1 MTNGTTDIRR
11 RTLLKGALAGAAGV
25 GIGLYAPAILAQDKS
40 LSLMVLGPNQ
50 DANNWLRTALEEFKA
65 STGYSV
71 ELRQSDWGS
80 AFQKLLTAAA
90 SGTLADVTMMGQ
102 VMTPALASRGAF
114 LPIEDRLSQWADTD
128 KFYPAMLQDG
138 TYDGHSY
145 ALPVYADVRTSVY
158 RSDLLEGA
166 GIDTTALPTNWDEF
180 KAVAA
185 KLAKKNGGPLDAPFF
200 ANQDTS
206 VGLMQTYAQMLYQA
220 NGAFFDEA
228 GKSSLSS
235 EAGVRALDYLVSFF
249 SEGLANPN
257 VVYQGTGPRP
267 LVQGRAALSYN
278 SVSEAQNAAQNAPDV
293 QKFIVAGLPLAAD
306 AGGNPRTIAWI
317 NKFGISANTKSPDAA
332 WELLSFMASHDGSAK
347 MAEYWGGLPA
357 RTDQADPPFL
367 STVSKGFID
376 ATQYAGALPTSPN
389 LLQIQQQVNIAMQ
402 AAIRQS
408 GSSAAILGDL
418 DKKIDEINAGA

>member
-1 MTNGTTDIRR
+1 MTNGTANIRR
-11 RTLLKGALAGAAGV
+11 RTLLKGALAGAV
-25 GIGLYAPAILAQDKS
+25 GLRTGLYAPAILAQERS

-50 DANNWLRTALEEFKA
+50 VANAWLRTVLDEFEA
-65 STGYSV
+65 NTGYSV

-90 SGTLADVTMMGQ
+90 SGTMADVTMMGQ

-114 LPIEDRLSQWADTD
+114 LPIEDRLAQWADTD

-145 ALPVYADVRTSVY
+145 ALPVYADVRTSIY
-158 RSDLLEGA
+158 RSDMLEEA
-166 GIDTTALPTNWDEF
+166 GIDTAALPTNWNEF

-185 KLAKKNGGPLDAPFF
+185 KLSQTNGGPLDAPFF
-200 ANQDTS
+200 ANHDTV
-206 VGLMQTYAQMLYQA
+206 VGLMQTFSQMLYQA
-220 NGAFFDEA
+220 NGSFFDET
-228 GKSSLSS
+228 GKSSLASA
-235 EAGVRALDYLVSFF
+235 EGVRALDYLVSFF

-267 LVQGRAALSYN
+267 LVQGRAAMTYN
-278 SVSEAQNAAQNAPDV
+278 SVTVAQNAAQNAPDV
-293 QKFIVAGLPLAAD
+293 QKFILAGLPLSAD
-306 AGGNPRTIAWI
+306 AGGQPRTIAWI

-332 WELLSFMASHDGSAK
+332 WELLSLLASYEGSAK

-357 RTDQADPPFL
+357 RTDQADLPYL
-367 STVSKGFID
+367 TNVSKGFVD

-402 AAIRQS
+402 AAIRQTG
-408 GSSAAILGDL
+408 GSEAILAGL
-418 DKKIDEINAGA
+418 DKKIDDINAA